1 MRTNNASVFENENLF
16 KSVFE
21 KWAKGLCRGPSGLGG
36 RTFRDPFG
44 GVQSVVTL
52 EWSEVFAVLH
62 CEPSSLGVGP
72 SAVQTRDVSDLH
84 KSLCASADSLV
95 RGRRPTVGAKMELG

>member
-1 MRTNNASVFENENLF
+1 
-16 KSVFE
+16 
-21 KWAKGLCRGPSGLGG
+21 
-36 RTFRDPFG
+36 
-44 GVQSVVTL
+44 VVTL

-62 CEPSSLGVGP
+62 CEPSSLGVGS

-95 RGRRPTVGAKMELG
+95 RGRRPTVSAKNGIELELCGF